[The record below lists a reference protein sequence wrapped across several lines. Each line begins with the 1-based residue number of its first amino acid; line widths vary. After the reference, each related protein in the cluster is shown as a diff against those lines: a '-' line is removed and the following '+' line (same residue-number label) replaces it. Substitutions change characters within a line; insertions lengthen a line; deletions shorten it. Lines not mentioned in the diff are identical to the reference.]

1 MISFHIISIFPE
13 SMKAYAECSILK
25 RAQKKKFIN
34 IAFVNPRDFTSDK
47 HHSVDDAPFGGGP
60 GMVMKAEPIYK
71 AVQSI
76 TKKPKNQK
84 TKKRIILFSTRGKLF
99 TQKEAKRL
107 ARYRHLIFICG
118 RYEGVDERVAEHV
131 ADEEISVGDYVLA
144 GGELA
149 ALVVT
154 EAVSRYIPGVLGTY
168 ESLEDIKGSYP
179 AYTRPEVFKAWRVP
193 KALVSGNHKKIEEW
207 RRGFD
212 TKKNL
217 R

>member
-1 MISFHIISIFPE
+1 M
-13 SMKAYAECSILK
+13 
-25 RAQKKKFIN
+25 
-34 IAFVNPRDFTSDK
+34 
-47 HHSVDDAPFGGGP
+47 
-60 GMVMKAEPIYK
+60 
-71 AVQSI
+71 
-76 TKKPKNQK
+76 
-84 TKKRIILFSTRGKLF
+84 
-99 TQKEAKRL
+99 
-107 ARYRHLIFICG
+107 
-118 RYEGVDERVAEHV
+118 DERVAEHV